1 MGDYAAL
8 QSPELVD
15 VCRQRVQGFID
26 DEGRRSAQRVPS
38 VGDVLA
44 LLTVLD
50 IPWSAAAGAVA
61 SEVLHARGPPH
72 ADGTATLLPA
82 HTVEFVGLRS
92 AAGAGGGYRRWTA
105 PGSGSYGTIPSSRTW
120 VWPATGAAPG
130 NGPCSGA
137 P

>member
-50 IPWSAAAGAVA
+50 IPWSAAAGA
-61 SEVLHARGPPH
+61 
-72 ADGTATLLPA
+72 A
-82 HTVEFVGLRS
+82 HSS
-92 AAGAGGGYRRWTA
+92 A
-105 PGSGSYGTIPSSRTW
+105 I
-120 VWPATGAAPG
+120 AA
-130 NGPCSGA
+130 NA
-137 P
+137 